1 MKCLLAQVNPTIGD
15 FGGNVAKIME
25 AYGQGIRAG
34 ADLVICPE
42 MVLTGYPPRDLLLKS
57 HFLEECLHHLQSI
70 AEQTGP
76 VGLIVGTLD
85 RNASGAGRPLYNAAV
100 LLQKGKIIAK
110 RYKTC
115 LPTYDVFEEDRYF
128 EPARDNT
135 PIAYM
140 GEHLG
145 LTICEDAWSHPLAI
159 HESHYGHNP
168 LKKLKDQGASL
179 LINIAASPWQ
189 VGKVAVRQRLFE
201 AQSSELG
208 LPVLYVNMVG
218 GNDELIFDGSGMFVD
233 PNRGV
238 VAQSS
243 LFEAQNL
250 WVDTQQQAT
259 ASPPEGPDVLD
270 EEGQIIKALSLGIRD
285 YVHKCGFQSVLLG
298 LSGGIDSA
306 LTAVIAVEAL
316 GPEHVMGV
324 AMPTRF
330 SSEGSLTDAS
340 KLAETLG
347 IRYEEIPI
355 DPAFEV
361 IKSSLS
367 HLFADKAEDVT
378 EENLQARIRGTT
390 LMALSNKFGSLLL
403 TTGNKSELAVGY
415 CTLYGDMCGGLAVLS
430 DCPKTMVYRLSR
442 WINRAEEI
450 IPWETIE
457 KAPSAELRHDQK
469 DQDSLPDYATLDTI
483 LKDYLV
489 EHQSIDSI
497 VSKGHDRSLVE
508 KLIRLMDLNEYKR
521 RQAAPGLKVTSRAFG
536 MGRRVPIAQRFRE
549 KSDPT

>member
-1 MKCLLAQVNPTIGD
+1 
-15 FGGNVAKIME
+15 ME
-25 AYGQGIRAG
+25 AYNQGIRTG

-57 HFLEECLHHLQSI
+57 HFLDESLHHLQSI
-70 AEQTGP
+70 AEQTGS
-76 VGLIVGTLD
+76 VGLIVGTVD

-135 PIAYM
+135 PIAFM

-145 LTICEDAWSHPLAI
+145 LTICEDAWSHPYAI

-168 LKKLKDQGASL
+168 LEKLKDQGASL

-189 VGKVAVRQRLFE
+189 VGKVAIRQRLLE

-208 LPVLYVNMVG
+208 LPVLYANMVG

-233 PNRGV
+233 PNRGM
-238 VAQSS
+238 VARSS
-243 LFEAQNL
+243 LFEAQHL

-259 ASPPEGPDVLD
+259 ASPPDGPDVLD
-270 EEGQIIKALSLGIRD
+270 EEGQIIKALGLGIRD
-285 YVHKCGFQSVLLG
+285 YVHKCGFKSVLLG

-330 SSEGSLTDAS
+330 SSKGSLTDAS
-340 KLAETLG
+340 KLAEKLG

-355 DPAFEV
+355 EPAFEV
-361 IKSSLS
+361 IKGSLS

-430 DCPKTMVYRLSR
+430 DCPKTMVYRPSR

-457 KAPSAELRHDQK
+457 KPPSAELREDQK
-469 DQDSLPDYATLDTI
+469 DQDSLPDYATLDAI
-483 LKDYLV
+483 LEDYLV
-489 EHQSIDSI
+489 EHQSIDCI
-497 VSKGHDRSLVE
+497 VAKGHDRSLVK

-549 KSDPT
+549 KYDPI